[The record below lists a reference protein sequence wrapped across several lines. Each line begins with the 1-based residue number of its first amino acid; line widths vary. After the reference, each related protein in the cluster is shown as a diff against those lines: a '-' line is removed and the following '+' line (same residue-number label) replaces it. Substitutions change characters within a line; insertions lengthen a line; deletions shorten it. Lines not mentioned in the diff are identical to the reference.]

1 MEIGN
6 ALFGH
11 SRGRYEIDGT
21 SRAADLLSDTLT
33 ELGVTGRGR
42 VDDDNQEI
50 IEPLIGVVL
59 KETDR
64 GVDVLNPQSGRL
76 LMRLRAYWWG
86 DDEDTVQAEAPNLEM
101 PAVDVTVRWYKY
113 WCRDAYANRPFTYEL
128 VQHMRQTLRPALT
141 YAYPFTA
148 HPLET
153 SVDVQHVEDGRI
165 VELPGDRFQPTLILQ
180 VHGESNPF
188 DYDHGY
194 VIEDERN
201 GKHWKALI
209 LTRSN
214 MMSTVAWF
222 DTMEAAQ
229 AWGERRMRR
238 WSRPEGAVK

>member
-11 SRGRYEIDGT
+11 SRGNYAIDST
-21 SRAADLLSDTLT
+21 SRAADLLSDTFT
-33 ELGVTGRGR
+33 ELGITERGR
-42 VDDDNQEI
+42 VDEDNRQI
-50 IEPLIGVVL
+50 IEPLINTVL

-64 GVDVLNPQSGRL
+64 GVDVRNPQSGHL
-76 LMRLRAYWWG
+76 LMRIRSYWWG

-101 PAVDVTVRWYKY
+101 PAVDVKIRWYKY

-128 VQHMRQTLRPALT
+128 VQRMRQILRPALT
-141 YAYPFTA
+141 YAYPFVA

-153 SVDVQHVEDGRI
+153 SVDIEQVKDNRV
-165 VELPGDRFQPTLILQ
+165 VELPGDRFHPTLILR

-188 DYDHGY
+188 SYDHGY
-194 VIEDERN
+194 VIADERN
-201 GKHWKALI
+201 GKPWKAMM

-222 DTMEAAQ
+222 DTMEEAQ
-229 AWGERRMRR
+229 AWGERRLRR
-238 WSRPEGAVK
+238 WSKPEGAAE